1 MMMTAK
7 SLRLS
12 LALALSAPLMLA
24 ACSDEASDAATT
36 GAALAPIDPPA
47 GTSWTETITV
57 SSEGGYV
64 MGNPAAPIKLIEYA
78 SHTCGACA
86 NFAQT
91 GKPTLKNKY
100 VASGVVSFEQ
110 REVFL
115 NFYDV
120 VIATL
125 VQCGPK
131 EQMQALSD
139 EVWQNHSEV
148 MGNIQANQQATEAAA
163 QLPKNQ
169 QFVFVAEATGLLDF
183 FAARGLSKDQARACL
198 ADADKIEATA
208 KSVEAV
214 SKAAGVTGTPTF
226 VLNGKKLDVNSW
238 AGVEP
243 LLQRAGAR

>member
-1 MMMTAK
+1 MMTAK
-7 SLRLS
+7 SFRFS
-12 LALALSAPLMLA
+12 FALALAAPLMLA
-24 ACSDEASDAATT
+24 GCSDEPSDGAATS
-36 GAALAPIDPPA
+36 GEALPAIAAPE

-57 SSEGGYV
+57 SDAGGYV

-110 REVFL
+110 REVYL

-120 VIATL
+120 LIATI

-148 MGNIQANQQATEAAA
+148 MGNIQANQQAAEAAA
-163 QLPKNQ
+163 NLPKNQ
-169 QFVFVAEATGLLDF
+169 QYAFVAEATGLLDF
-183 FAARGLSKDQARACL
+183 FAARGVSKDQARSCL
-198 ADADKIEATA
+198 ADADKIEAQA
-208 KSVEAV
+208 KAVEAV
-214 SKAAGVTGTPTF
+214 SKADGVTGTPTF
-226 VLNGKKLDVNSW
+226 LLNGRKLDVNGW